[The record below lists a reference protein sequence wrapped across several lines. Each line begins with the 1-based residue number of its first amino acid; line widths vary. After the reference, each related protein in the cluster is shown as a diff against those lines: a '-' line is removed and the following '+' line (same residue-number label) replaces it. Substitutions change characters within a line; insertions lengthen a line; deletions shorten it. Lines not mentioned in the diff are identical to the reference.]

1 VIDDFQQV
9 NLQLNFIIKLMLEK
23 LDLFPNK
30 LSQEEVKKIFC
41 DKMQSDYLI
50 MYMRMMTSGFIKT
63 NSFMFEGYI
72 ETETVD

>member
-1 VIDDFQQV
+1 
-9 NLQLNFIIKLMLEK
+9 MLEK